1 MKSNGAMNGNGAPR
15 GLRPEAAEAWAVYLS
30 RWLGAFSRHGANVS
44 MLTVQNEPGAPSPWE
59 ACYYDATQEARFIA
73 DYLGPALAAG
83 VAAGRH
89 PPVTLLGGD
98 DQKDKII
105 EWSDTLLGDGGA
117 GGSGGAAAYLG
128 GMAYHWYA
136 GSHFDRLAR
145 AVARH
150 PGRMFLATEATY
162 ELTRLADAKAGRAA
176 RARWLL
182 EGEWS
187 RGEGYGEAILGD
199 LLAGSAGWIDWNL
212 LLDARGGPNHLGN
225 MCDAP
230 MIADEAYETVHLHPQ
245 FWYLGH
251 FAKFVPPGAV
261 RIGLETS
268 ASLRG
273 HPVPVD
279 SRGAEDDTAATYNFT
294 AAVAYGRCPPGPPRA
309 VALRRPDAALVVIV
323 LNCDEHAA
331 TVRIELPQSGAPA
344 AALER
349 SIPPHASQTY
359 LLHA

>member
-162 ELTRLADAKAGRAA
+162 ELTRLADAKAGRSHSSYLSFAGA
-176 RARWLL
+176 CIRREHSCSGGGGSDSGGGALGATGSDSGDPD
-182 EGEWS
+182 EGS
-187 RGEGYGEAILGD
+187 RTPV
-199 LLAGSAGWIDWNL
+199 NL
-212 LLDARGGPNHLGN
+212 QGQL
-225 MCDAP
+225 C
-230 MIADEAYETVHLHPQ
+230 
-245 FWYLGH
+245 
-251 FAKFVPPGAV
+251 
-261 RIGLETS
+261 
-268 ASLRG
+268 SLRSNA
-273 HPVPVD
+273 HLL
-279 SRGAEDDTAATYNFT
+279 RAYATAGLF
-294 AAVAYGRCPPGPPRA
+294 VAPS
-309 VALRRPDAALVVIV
+309 LTTV
-323 LNCDEHAA
+323 LA
-331 TVRIELPQSGAPA
+331 
-344 AALER
+344 R
-349 SIPPHASQTY
+349 SLSKKSNW
-359 LLHA
+359 LN